1 LTSDDQRIALR
12 VGQEH
17 DGTRLDRFLAA
28 ALPGAT
34 RGEVRRLIE
43 AGAVRVAGRGRPR
56 KGDVV
61 REGDEVAVEGY
72 VAPGAWSPRPDPS
85 IELAVLHEDSEL
97 IVVDKPAGVACHPLR
112 PDELGT
118 VASGMVARYPE
129 LAGVGDQPR
138 EAGLIHRLDTTTSGA
153 LVFARTRRAFD
164 DLVAQMRGQTDGV
177 CRKVYDAL
185 VEGDAAGLRTIDLP
199 LVSRGSRAVALDGGV
214 LVLGAQDAVTE
225 VSPVRRVGSFTLV
238 EARIGAG
245 RRHQIR
251 AHLAAAGHPIAG
263 DALYGASIAVALD
276 RPFLHARSVTLRHP
290 AKGAP
295 LTVEAP
301 LPRDLAELL
310 ERLERGEEPR

>member
-1 LTSDDQRIALR
+1 MTSDSDRITCR
-12 VGQEH
+12 VGQAH
-17 DGTRLDRFLAA
+17 DGARLDRFLAA

-43 AGAVRVAGRGRPR
+43 AGAVRVGERRRPR
-56 KGDVV
+56 KGEVV
-61 REGDEVAVEGY
+61 RAGDEVVVEGY
-72 VAPGAWSPRPDPS
+72 VAPGAWAPRPDPS
-85 IELAVLHEDSEL
+85 LELAVLHEDPEL

-118 VASGMVARYPE
+118 VASAMVARFSE

-138 EAGLIHRLDTTTSGA
+138 EAGLVHRLDTTTSGA

-164 DLVAQMRGQTDGV
+164 DLVAQMRGQGGGV
-177 CRKVYDAL
+177 CVKVYDAL
-185 VEGDAAGLRTIDLP
+185 VEGDAAALGTIDFP
-199 LVSRGSRAVALDGGV
+199 LVSRGHRTMALTGGV
-214 LVLGAQDAVTE
+214 LELGAQEAVTE
-225 VSPVRRVGSFTLV
+225 VTAVRRLGGFTLV
-238 EARIGAG
+238 EARIEAG

-263 DALYGASIAVALD
+263 DARYGASIAVDLG
-276 RPFLHARSVTLRHP
+276 RPFLHARRVRVRHP
-290 AKGAP
+290 ATGAP

-310 ERLERGEEPR
+310 TRLEGAR